1 MLVAVLSGFAA
12 SLAAPWVYRIG
23 RGGAGWLLAA
33 LPFGLMIYFANC
45 HRNIGLSSVRRADFQ
60 STLGC

>member
-23 RGGAGWLLAA
+23 RGLTILILALVVCLRLL
-33 LPFGLMIYFANC
+33 
-45 HRNIGLSSVRRADFQ
+45 RQQDRA
-60 STLGC
+60 SEKES